1 MQILHWRGKKTS
13 KIERGKIRAIW
24 WLIAYISHFIFKPLM
39 LLINNCPRH
48 LLGHLSSVLHWIFS
62 CLRTKFNDDP
72 VISIVINVF
81 DLIFKRLSS
90 IFNIRMVRIIFFSIE
105 TFIIWCLKSVWGYTN
120 NFEMLCT
127 HRYIYM

>member
-1 MQILHWRGKKTS
+1 MICQIRISVRSKILCLCRFYIGEENTS

-48 LLGHLSSVLHWIFS
+48 LSGHLSSVLHWIFS
-62 CLRTKFNDDP
+62 CLHTKFNEDP

-90 IFNIRMVRIIFFSIE
+90 IFDIRMVRIIFFQ
-105 TFIIWCLKSVWGYTN
+105 LKLS
-120 NFEMLCT
+120 
-127 HRYIYM
+127 